1 MMAAMKTPRRR
12 ILAATAVLLVAAA
25 TAGCD
30 GDGDPDVD
38 LGIQVPEGTHEE
50 VVVIDGWVKTLSRGD
65 VTGAAEFF
73 ALPSIA
79 ENGTPPL
86 RLSTR
91 RDAVAFNRSLPCGAA
106 LVRAR
111 PDGDLITATF
121 KLTERPGGDCGSGV
135 GGLARTSF
143 RIEDGKITEWRR
155 LPDTGDAAPGG
166 PVV

>member
-1 MMAAMKTPRRR
+1 MRTPRRR
-12 ILAATAVLLVAAA
+12 LLATAAVLLVSAA
-25 TAGCD
+25 TAGCGA
-30 GDGDPDVD
+30 GDDDPDVD

-91 RDAVAFNRSLPCGAA
+91 RDAVAFNRSLPCGAT
-106 LVRAR
+106 LVRAQ
-111 PDGDLITATF
+111 PDGELITATF
-121 KLTERPGGDCGSGV
+121 RLTERPGGDCGSGV
-135 GGLARTSF
+135 GGMVRTSF

-155 LPDTGDAAPGG
+155 LPDAGDEPDPGG

>member
-1 MMAAMKTPRRR
+1 MKTL
-12 ILAATAVLLVAAA
+12 LATAAVLLVAAA
-25 TAGCD
+25 TAGCGG
-30 GDGDPDVD
+30 GDDPDVD
-38 LGIQVPEGTHEE
+38 LGIQVPEGTHED

-91 RDAVAFNRSLPCGAA
+91 QDAVEFNRSLPCGAT

-111 PDGDLITATF
+111 PDGDLIKATF
-121 KLTERPGGDCGSGV
+121 RLTERPGGDCGSGV

-143 RIEDGKITEWRR
+143 RIEEGKITEWRR
-155 LPDTGDAAPGG
+155 LPDTGEPAPGG

>member
-1 MMAAMKTPRRR
+1 MKTPRRR
-12 ILAATAVLLVAAA
+12 LLATAAVLLVAAA
-25 TAGCD
+25 TAGCGG
-30 GDGDPDVD
+30 GDDDPDVD

-91 RDAVAFNRSLPCGAA
+91 RDAVAFNRSLPCGAT

-121 KLTERPGGDCGSGV
+121 RLTERPGGDCGSGV

-155 LPDTGDAAPGG
+155 LPDADEADPGG